1 MLAPAARW
9 SGWVGSTAIVTSS
22 GLVEPGLLTRTLGC
36 WALAGEGWQVEPAA
50 ARRPIRWAKWRRRM
64 AGRRRPQGGQ
74 ADPKGSLEVARTHL
88 NRFDWSRVLT
98 EYLPSKRGGE
108 YHPGGQ
114 GRVLFEEETP
124 WDSLDS
130 RKTRNGPPTSRCT
143 TSTPTWPKTGRSSVR
158 SGCATSTTRSTSPP
172 RTRTSCSPGP

>member
-9 SGWVGSTAIVTSS
+9 SGLVGSTAIVTSS

-50 ARRPIRWAKWRRRM
+50 ARRPISWAKWRRRM
-64 AGRRRPQGGQ
+64 AG
-74 ADPKGSLEVARTHL
+74 PKGSLEAARTHL

-98 EYLPSKRGGE
+98 ECLPSKRGGE

-114 GRVLFEEETP
+114 GRVLFE
-124 WDSLDS
+124 
-130 RKTRNGPPTSRCT
+130 
-143 TSTPTWPKTGRSSVR
+143 
-158 SGCATSTTRSTSPP
+158 
-172 RTRTSCSPGP
+172 